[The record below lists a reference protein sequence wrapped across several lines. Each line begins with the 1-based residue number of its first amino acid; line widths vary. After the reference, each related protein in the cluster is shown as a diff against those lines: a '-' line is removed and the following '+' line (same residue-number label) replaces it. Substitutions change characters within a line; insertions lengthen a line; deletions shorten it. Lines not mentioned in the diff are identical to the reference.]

1 MAAPIYFAVLG
12 QGLRLAVSFVL
23 NFAVWWWV
31 ATAIYQEI
39 PDSNPWLTAM
49 SVRGA

>member
-23 NFAVWWWV
+23 NFAVWWSRRALV
-31 ATAIYQEI
+31 LLRR
-39 PDSNPWLTAM
+39 DS
-49 SVRGA
+49 SF